1 MSFTNSTPNYG
12 LPQWLATDK
21 PAFET
26 DMNNAYLTID
36 NALKSNETSGT
47 SAEAKADSAVSTANQ
62 ANATAQSAVTAA
74 NNAQSSAD
82 AAKTAADNA
91 QTSANQ
97 AQASADSKAP
107 IANAFQ
113 DINISTLGT
122 TVSLT
127 FITTGTTLYRFIADV
142 ATPANAVFS
151 VNGTVTPA
159 FDVAGN
165 GIGAGFY
172 AQGATV
178 LCTVTNGRLFILSGG
193 GSGGGGGTQV
203 DYSEFETYTLSNP
216 STASWSNYNVTANY
230 YKNLK
235 IVHIFGV
242 GSRVS
247 GSTVQNTPLVSL
259 SSIPDLSAS
268 TSSATYPCAFFV
280 SNADST
286 SGSYSQYSTLTK
298 QNANLL
304 TATIRAAYVAFG
316 INTIINVKDW

>member
-47 SAEAKADSAVSTANQ
+47 SAEAKADSAVATANQ
-62 ANATAQSAVTAA
+62 ANSTAQSAVTAA

-82 AAKTAADNA
+82 TAKTAADNA
-91 QTSANQ
+91 QISANQ

-193 GSGGGGGTQV
+193 SGGGGSQI
-203 DYSEFETYTLSNP
+203 DYSETSSITITTPPSGISAIVKSYMFTATYYKHLQLLLMRLSFQSTAVIPANETLASIETLPELSSLTGTSSLGLIFYKGSTATGDVTGPNLITRNATNFSMNLQIPTLQLCDFTYTNKIDSWLS
-216 STASWSNYNVTANY
+216 
-230 YKNLK
+230 
-235 IVHIFGV
+235 
-242 GSRVS
+242 
-247 GSTVQNTPLVSL
+247 
-259 SSIPDLSAS
+259 
-268 TSSATYPCAFFV
+268 
-280 SNADST
+280 
-286 SGSYSQYSTLTK
+286 
-298 QNANLL
+298 
-304 TATIRAAYVAFG
+304 
-316 INTIINVKDW
+316 